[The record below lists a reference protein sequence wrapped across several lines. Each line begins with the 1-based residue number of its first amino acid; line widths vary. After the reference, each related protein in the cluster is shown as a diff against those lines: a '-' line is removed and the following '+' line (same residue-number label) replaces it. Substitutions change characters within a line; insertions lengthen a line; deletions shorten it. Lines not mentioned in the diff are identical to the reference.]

1 MLKRDEVN
9 TLMFGHCVPEGN
21 ECVKSVKRIEE
32 VNVRDFLSAR
42 VHFLSKIEELK

>member
-1 MLKRDEVN
+1 MKVMLKRDEVN

-32 VNVRDFLSAR
+32 VKRE
-42 VHFLSKIEELK
+42 KIKLES